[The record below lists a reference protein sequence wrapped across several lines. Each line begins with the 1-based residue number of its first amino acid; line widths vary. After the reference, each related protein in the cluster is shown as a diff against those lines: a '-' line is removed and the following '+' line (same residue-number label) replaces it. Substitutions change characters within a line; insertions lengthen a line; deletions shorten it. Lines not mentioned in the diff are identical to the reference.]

1 MAQDSD
7 PVFPRFNLAF
17 VLGASKTELEWQD
30 GSSNQTGV
38 VDSLGDGEVS
48 ETIIRLTTQN
58 GHFKLPRQKAEFVAE
73 DSGNGSEW
81 A

>member
-1 MAQDSD
+1 M
-7 PVFPRFNLAF
+7 FPRFNLAF
-17 VLGASKTELEWQD
+17 VLGASKTELEWQG
-30 GSSNQTGV
+30 GSSIQAGL